1 MRRGLMPK
9 EQHSSWTA
17 LLCVLIHAWTER
29 WTVITYALIHTWTE
43 SVEQHLCEHSHM
55 HEHRVLNSTHVGT
68 HMHACTECWIA
79 LMCALTHM
87 HEHSLW
93 TAFIWLLTR
102 MHEHSLWKA
111 FTWVLTQVHEQNK
124 SWMLS
129 SCNSSPKP
137 SRLVL
142 SSSFPVLERLRV
154 YRSLEKSPWD
164 PV

>member
-1 MRRGLMPK
+1 MRRGLTPK

-17 LLCVLIHAWTER
+17 LVCVLIHAWTER
-29 WTVITYALIHTWTE
+29 WTVITYALIHTRTQ
-43 SVEQHLCEHSHM
+43 SVEQHVCEHSHM
-55 HEHRVLNSTHVGT
+55 HEHRVLNRTHVGT

-87 HEHSLW
+87 HEHTLW
-93 TAFIWLLTR
+93 AAL
-102 MHEHSLWKA
+102 
-111 FTWVLTQVHEQNK
+111 TWVLTQAHEQNK

-137 SRLVL
+137 SRLVQ